1 MRARDGFVD
10 ALLKYLH
17 VVFGPSCLRMRGAHY
32 LSEPSQVLGVH
43 LHGFEQI
50 LTRGITVLSNCGCEM
65 FGDAKRE
72 LVVAAQH
79 APRYREIFA
88 QQRLR
93 FGKVVHVNK

>member
-1 MRARDGFVD
+1 MA
-10 ALLKYLH
+10 
-17 VVFGPSCLRMRGAHY
+17 S
-32 LSEPSQVLGVH
+32 
-43 LHGFEQI
+43 
-50 LTRGITVLSNCGCEM
+50 RGIAVLSNCGCEM